1 VCRVMFYFD
10 KSADPLISLSAYK
23 CPVSS
28 CAKSF
33 TVRSNAKRHI
43 RTHGTHLPFPQAAE
57 AASPPGG
64 DSSLLPADKDSQRAL
79 RIRWVGQ
86 NPDEHPEDRS
96 NGQQSNL
103 QGGACIRDLKHG
115 SSVDDDEFRPSR
127 LEDMCNRG
135 DQPEG
140 PFGSPGRSAGA
151 LRSDPR
157 PRFVL

>member
-1 VCRVMFYFD
+1 MFYFD

-43 RTHGTHLPFPQAAE
+43 RTHGIHLPFPQAAD
-57 AASPPGG
+57 AASPTGG
-64 DSSLLPADKDSQRAL
+64 DSSPGQKDKDPQRAL

-86 NPDEHPEDRS
+86 NLDEHPEDHS
-96 NGQQSNL
+96 NGQPLNL
-103 QGGACIRDLKHG
+103 QGSACIRDLRHDG
-115 SSVDDDEFRPSR
+115 SVEVDDFRTSR
-127 LEDMCNRG
+127 LEDVHNRG
-135 DQPEG
+135 DRLHG
-140 PFGSPGRSAGA
+140 PFGSPGRTAGT
-151 LRSDPR
+151 LRTEPL